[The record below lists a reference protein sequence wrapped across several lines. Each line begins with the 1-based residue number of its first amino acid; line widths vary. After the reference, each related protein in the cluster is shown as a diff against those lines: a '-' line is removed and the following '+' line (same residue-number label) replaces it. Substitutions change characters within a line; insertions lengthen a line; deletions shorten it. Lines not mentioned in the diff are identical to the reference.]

1 LYHEKVKIPN
11 RLKEH
16 IWINN
21 GVEMRAQT
29 MVDVIPIFVGL
40 APNLLHHNNVG
51 VTYVGTS
58 NFKMELIR
66 FILLYFVVMP

>member
-1 LYHEKVKIPN
+1 
-11 RLKEH
+11 
-16 IWINN
+16 
-21 GVEMRAQT
+21 MRAQT